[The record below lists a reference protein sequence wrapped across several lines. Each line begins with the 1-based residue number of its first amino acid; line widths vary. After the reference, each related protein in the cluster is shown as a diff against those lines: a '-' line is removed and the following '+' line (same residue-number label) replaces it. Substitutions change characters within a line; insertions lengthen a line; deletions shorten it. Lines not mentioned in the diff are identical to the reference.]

1 MASYKYKQ
9 GSSSENIYVQYNI
22 VPDIGT
28 PLEVGQEVTIS
39 GNIRAY
45 GYALQ
50 NITIQLTCSSFGT
63 GDFEDTGN
71 YLKELILNMSVSRNS
86 NKNFKTSFIVGREYD
101 DVLDENGVTIYPI
114 DSPFHPSFTENS
126 EKIYIRFLSDSDYT
140 SFNAKQYL
148 IYKNPDDAPKI
159 DMLNVVRAK
168 LIDGK
173 YAVANDGTS
182 LLVTNAIGT
191 GDIKNAVSW
200 QQYGQITGDVDYST
214 YIISQI
220 FSQKGYIES
229 SPNLFK
235 NEIPAANSTEF
246 TFVILNE
253 NGHASAKV
261 TIEKAFA
268 NFHLSG
274 AKNGGACFGGFSSS
288 TEDDPKL
295 ESYYKGYFYK
305 GFSDK
310 TIKIIGN
317 VLYPVDSIYICTGYV
332 TPYDIFGGEWE
343 QIEGRFLVASGGSY
357 GSGSTGGS
365 ASYSLSASHR
375 HISPAGFAGGILGVV
390 KINGSV
396 NGGKGDSYASVN
408 AGHSGTLGSSISLG
422 YTSDATVSANIPTI
436 PPYIAVDVYRR
447 TALYDIEN
455 DI

>member
-9 GSSSENIYVQYNI
+9 GGSGEYIYVQYNI

-45 GYALQ
+45 SYALQ
-50 NITIQLTCSSFGT
+50 NIKVMLSCSSYGT
-63 GDFEDTGN
+63 GIFEDTGN
-71 YLKELILNMSVSRNS
+71 YEKELDLNISVARNS
-86 NKNFKTSFIVGREYD
+86 NKNFKITFIVGREYD

-126 EKIYIRFLSDSDYT
+126 EKIYIRFFSNDIYT
-140 SFNAKQYL
+140 SFTLNQYL

-159 DMLNVVRAK
+159 DQLNVVRSK

-173 YAVANDGTS
+173 YAAANDGTN
-182 LLVTNAIGT
+182 LLVINAIGT
-191 GDIKNAVSW
+191 GDSTNAVCW
-200 QQYGQITGDVDYST
+200 IQIGNISGDVDYT
-214 YIISQI
+214 TDVIRNI
-220 FSQKGYIES
+220 FSKNGYSES
-229 SPNLFK
+229 SPRLFK
-235 NEIPAANSTEF
+235 NEIPVAENAEF

-274 AKNGGACFGGFSSS
+274 AKNGGACFGGFSDS
-288 TEDDPKL
+288 TDDEPKL
-295 ESYYKGYFYK
+295 ESYYKGYFYN

-310 TIKIIGN
+310 TIKMIGN
-317 VLYPVDSIYICTGYV
+317 VLYPVDSIYICTGRLS
-332 TPYDIFGGEWE
+332 PYAIFGGEWE
-343 QIEGRFLVASGGSY
+343 RIEGRFLVASGGSY
-357 GSGSTGGS
+357 NSGSTGGS
-365 ASYSLSASHR
+365 PSYSLSVSHK
-375 HISPAGFAGGILGVV
+375 HLSPVGFSGGRIGAVN
-390 KINGSV
+390 INDSQSTG
-396 NGGKGDSYASVN
+396 NGRAYGAVEVT
-408 AGHSGTLGSSISLG
+408 HSGTLTSNTVLG
-422 YTSDATVSANIPTI
+422 YTANATVSATIPTI

-455 DI
+455 DV